1 MLVTVVVHLPAVPAI
16 NQEQRPNF
24 NRSDWKMIICELCS
38 HYGLSGECRLGLRIP
53 KGMSCQD
60 FGPKMEK
67 FCSDPKDFVNER
79 QIIEMATFFGMKGT
93 ELKKVKLMASREE
106 IARL

>member
-1 MLVTVVVHLPAVPAI
+1 
-16 NQEQRPNF
+16 
-24 NRSDWKMIICELCS
+24 MIICELCS
-38 HYGLSGECRLGLRIP
+38 HYGPAGECRLGLRIP
-53 KGMSCQD
+53 KGMSCHD
-60 FGPKMEK
+60 FGPTMGK

-79 QIIEMATFFGMKGT
+79 QIVEMATFFGMKGT